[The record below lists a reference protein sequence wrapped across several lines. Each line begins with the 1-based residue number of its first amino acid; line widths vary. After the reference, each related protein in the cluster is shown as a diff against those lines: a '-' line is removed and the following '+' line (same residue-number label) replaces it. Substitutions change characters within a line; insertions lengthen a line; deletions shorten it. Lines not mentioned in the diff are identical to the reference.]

1 MNVYC
6 LRSFGD
12 AKLRFDLFKKLT
24 LFSRFL
30 LCYAPSHIACK
41 RSKIFQGFQG
51 FQGSETD
58 RFRAVDVMVMTR
70 IATPALHV
78 LASSVW
84 KPLEHVRA
92 AKSIHQLFTDNH
104 S

>member
-6 LRSFGD
+6 LRSFGN
-12 AKLRFDLFKKLT
+12 AKVRFDLFKKVTTFFQGFFVLRA
-24 LFSRFL
+24 FPNCS
-30 LCYAPSHIACK
+30 K
-41 RSKIFQGFQG
+41 RTKIFQGFQG
-51 FQGSETD
+51 FQGSVTD

-78 LASSVW
+78 LASSAW